1 MVLEKD
7 SSVLG
12 YPGETSK
19 ALQADHQNVCKYDSP
34 HDPNYVA
41 VRNILKSIISKIIS
55 TNRPAELAR
64 STRQDSFNLKS
75 LLGITQLPAIDYSF
89 FRDQWVQ
96 GTSEWILND
105 VDFLDWRHDP
115 QPVSRLLWLYG
126 GPASGKSVMST
137 FIINKLMEETASC
150 QYFFIRFGDRK
161 KRTLGF
167 ILRSISYQIAQ
178 KIPAYLEK
186 LLEFADEAVQLEN
199 ATPRAIWE
207 RIFRSLLLNIES
219 QTPIFW
225 VIDGLDESEDP
236 ATLIKLLSE
245 LSSSHFPVRVLITSR
260 DTPELKDCFS
270 RIHPSLRP
278 VSIEVAGRRN
288 LDDFRSYVYK
298 ELHFSASTDYKSRI
312 TERILEGSQNNFLV
326 RDCLFFNLHY
336 QLMQVSGYDLR
347 LRKSTFADEKPTL
360 REHYSN
366 YQLAWRRFMIEW
378 RLQLCNMFRLL
389 IVNLQSLSYSI

>member
-64 STRQDSFNLKS
+64 STRQESFNLKS
-75 LLGITQLPAIDYSF
+75 LLGIMQLPAIDYSF

-96 GTSEWILND
+96 GTSEWVLND
-105 VDFLDWRHDP
+105 VNFLDWRHDP
-115 QPVSRLLWLYG
+115 QPVSRILWLYG
-126 GPASGKSVMST
+126 GPASGKSVIST
-137 FIINKLMEETASC
+137 FIINKLVEETASC

-161 KRTLGF
+161 KRTLSF
-167 ILRSISYQIAQ
+167 LLRSISYQIAQ
-178 KIPAYLEK
+178 KVPVYLEK
-186 LLEFADEAVQLEN
+186 LLEFADEAVDLESS
-199 ATPRAIWE
+199 TPRAIWE

-219 QTPIFW
+219 NTPTFW
-225 VIDGLDESEDP
+225 VIDGLDECEDP

-245 LSSSHFPVRVLITSR
+245 LSTSRFPVRVLITSR
-260 DTPELKDCFS
+260 DTPDLKDCFS
-270 RIHPSLRP
+270 RIHPNLRP
-278 VSIEVAGRRN
+278 VSIEVAGRGN
-288 LDDFRSYVYK
+288 LDDFRSYIYK
-298 ELHFSASTDYKSRI
+298 ELHFSASSDYKTSI

-326 RDCLFFNLHY
+326 RNCLSLNLNY
-336 QLMQVSGYDLR
+336 ELMQESGCDLR
-347 LRKSTFADEKPTL
+347 LRKSTFAGEKPTS

-366 YQLAWRRFMIEW
+366 YQLAWRHYMIEW
-378 RLQLCNMFRLL
+378 HSQLCNMLQLL
-389 IVNLQSLSYSI
+389 IANLQSLFCST